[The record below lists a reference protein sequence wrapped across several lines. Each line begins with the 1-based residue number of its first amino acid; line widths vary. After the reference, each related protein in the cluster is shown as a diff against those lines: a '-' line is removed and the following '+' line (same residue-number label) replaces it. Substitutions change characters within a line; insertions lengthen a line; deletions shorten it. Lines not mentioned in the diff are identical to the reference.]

1 MPHKS
6 ASPLGLLLAGS
17 LLFTASQ
24 ALAAGNETIELN
36 SEAGASAVTVDPS
49 ATEPA
54 TIDGFRS
61 ASFGM
66 TEDEVL
72 AAIAADFG
80 LGVEAITTGVN
91 ALEKTTSLGVNVT
104 DLVPDS
110 GDARVVYIFGYE
122 SQALIQV
129 NIVWGADPATDPEQI
144 RTAAS
149 LLVSYFRSQNYDPEK
164 TAIGVPLANGALL
177 AFYSEDA
184 DGSSVTLTVASR
196 PAEEAAA
203 EEAAE
208 GTEEQAPERL
218 LMQLSY
224 VADFAN
230 PDIFRLAPG
239 SF

>member
-1 MPHKS
+1 MQRKS
-6 ASPLGLLLAGS
+6 ASPIALLLGGS
-17 LLFTASQ
+17 LLFAAAQTN
-24 ALAAGNETIELN
+24 AAGNETIELN
-36 SEAGASAVTVDPS
+36 SEAGESAVTVDPS

-61 ASFGM
+61 ARFGM

-91 ALEKTTSLGVNVT
+91 ALEKTTSLGVTVT

-110 GDARVVYIFGYE
+110 GDARIVYIFGYE

-203 EEAAE
+203 DESAE
-208 GTEEQAPERL
+208 GSEESAPERL

-224 VADFAN
+224 VGDFAN